1 MGKNKKLMF
10 SEEEQML
17 LFDEYQKTQD
27 VEVRNLIVEAN
38 LGLVTNVVLNYFKE
52 SPFEFDDL
60 IQTGVFGLV
69 QAVEHFDKTR
79 GFKFSTFAT
88 TSIKNTL
95 ANAHKRNVPDNT
107 LLSIDEPITFY
118 SDEQQTGV
126 TLSDF
131 LIDESESNI
140 AKDLEMSNL
149 LERVHSWVLANCD
162 AREIVIFES
171 SFGLN
176 GLEPQTGEK
185 LAEAL
190 NISTQR
196 VFEIRQRLRQRLK
209 HVFSKDL
216 DFVKGM

>member
-1 MGKNKKLMF
+1 MGKNKQLMF

-17 LFDEYQKTQD
+17 LFDKYQKTQD
-27 VEVRNLIVEAN
+27 VEIRNIIVEAN
-38 LGLVTNVVLNYFKE
+38 LGLVTNVVANFFKE

-60 IQTGVFGLV
+60 VQTGVIGLV
-69 QAVEHFDKTR
+69 QAVEHFDQSR

-95 ANAHKRNVPDNT
+95 VNLHKRNIPDQNII
-107 LLSIDEPITFY
+107 SIDEPVIFY
-118 SDEQQTGV
+118 SDNKMSGYTIA
-126 TLSDF
+126 DF
-131 LIDESESNI
+131 IIDEDESNI

-190 NISTQR
+190 KISTQR
-196 VFEIRQRLRQRLK
+196 VFEIRQRLRRRLK
-209 HVFSKDL
+209 QVFSKDL
-216 DFVKGM
+216 DFIREM